1 MLGAQFYNCSLELAN
16 KIGMSKIGKK
26 IIEIPEGISFIQE
39 NNELIFK
46 NKTDELRVPVLSG
59 IKPIIEGNILRFEIL
74 DKSKQTRS
82 NWGTI
87 ASLSINTI
95 EGLVKG
101 FSKKLILEGVGFNMA
116 KEGEGLKLNLGFSHQ
131 VEYKAVPGISF
142 ELEKNTILIVRGID
156 KALVGQ
162 VAAKIRALKKPEPYK
177 GKGFHYEGEVVR
189 RKAGKKVG
197 STTA

>member
-1 MLGAQFYNCSLELAN
+1 
-16 KIGMSKIGKK
+16 MSKIGKK